1 MVCRFLILF
10 EKYWEF
16 TGTDW
21 PFCLIVFY
29 LRLKITVRLTAYAAA
44 VFEGFSNCL
53 TDPFVAWSLPF
64 VSWEP
69 SFITVG
75 ESSNRNQLIV
85 VLPLS
90 TPLYLCPSP
99 SHILTW
105 ILTFFDKLKVTA
117 NTQCLPEFVTAETP
131 ASFIF
136 NDPNKIILFRLLCL
150 KV

>member
-1 MVCRFLILF
+1 MKNIENLLELTGLF
-10 EKYWEF
+10 A
-16 TGTDW
+16 
-21 PFCLIVFY
+21 LIVFY

-90 TPLYLCPSP
+90 TPLYLCPS
-99 SHILTW
+99 HILTW

-136 NDPNKIILFRLLCL
+136 NDPNKIIFFRLLCL